1 MVYIITSDHVL
12 LMFNFTLSFLDM
24 GCCWDPTKQYHC
36 FYANADARALEAEK
50 EQSGETTGPS
60 AGFAAGM
67 TALAFVIVYA
77 VAGTTYYFVKK

>member
-1 MVYIITSDHVL
+1 
-12 LMFNFTLSFLDM
+12 M

-36 FYANADARALEAEK
+36 FYANADPRALEAEK
-50 EQSGETTGPS
+50 EQSGSTTTGHS

-67 TALAFVIVYA
+67 TALAFVILYA

>member
-1 MVYIITSDHVL
+1 
-12 LMFNFTLSFLDM
+12 M

-36 FYANADARALEAEK
+36 FYANADPRALEAEK
-50 EQSGETTGPS
+50 EQSGEPTGHS

-67 TALAFVIVYA
+67 TALAFVILYA